1 MNKSMLM
8 KSFNQLFFEFLDDII
23 TIYPE
28 NKEIR
33 IGKEKFELIRRG
45 NPTILIKFWKNY
57 VYDRYREQIEAG
69 DIHFFI
75 QKDYKSDLANSI
87 DVGFSNDKVLSMI
100 ENIRETI
107 RDMDEANLK
116 HSSVYILNLSQL
128 SEMYSTAT
136 A

>member
-1 MNKSMLM
+1 M

-33 IGKEKFELIRRG
+33 IGNEKFELIRRG

-69 DIHFFI
+69 DIRFFI

-107 RDMDEANLK
+107 RDMDETNLK

-128 SEMYSTAT
+128 SELYSTAT